1 MSEAKAAVATVQSR
15 DYADYEDVSSEYSTG
30 ADSPRQALN
39 GFGSPGTPIGGRASP
54 KSRSAMKNF
63 WRKSIGKS
71 IGKSIAVRARRKL
84 SMGDVEEEVTQGL
97 LGDSTP
103 RRRKASKTRPWYI
116 YYVFGGLGCLS
127 FACVSQIWCCDIL
140 TNFCASSMLLAL
152 NLALGIA
159 NMLWPSDIDKTLQN
173 WGKPGTG
180 TEGLDWYP
188 SDFLRDVIPI
198 PCHSHNDYWRH
209 VPLFSALRAGCTGV
223 EADVWLFDDDLYV
236 GHNTASLTRNRTFTS
251 LYVNPLVKILEHQ
264 NPTTEFYNG
273 TRHGVFDTDSG
284 KSLTLLVDV
293 KTGGTDTWQKVLEQ
307 LQPLRERGW
316 LSYVQDGVVHEGPI
330 TVVGT
335 GNTRFDLLTKNQTY
349 RDAFFD
355 APLDTMWEAPVESP
369 ELPTASD
376 IDDPTDDPVE
386 EEEDSVKEKLPAPSS
401 GANANV
407 GQGLSGVIST
417 DEFNEQNSYYA
428 SVAFSSAVGRM
439 WRGRLSPRQMRIIRG
454 QIRGAHRRGLKV
466 RYWDMPSWPLGLR
479 NHVWDVLVKEGVDM
493 LNVDDLRGVSKQV
506 W

>member
-1 MSEAKAAVATVQSR
+1 VTIANR
-15 DYADYEDVSSEYSTG
+15 YLFST
-30 ADSPRQALN
+30 L
-39 GFGSPGTPIGGRASP
+39 
-54 KSRSAMKNF
+54 
-63 WRKSIGKS
+63 
-71 IGKSIAVRARRKL
+71 
-84 SMGDVEEEVTQGL
+84 
-97 LGDSTP
+97 
-103 RRRKASKTRPWYI
+103 
-116 YYVFGGLGCLS
+116 
-127 FACVSQIWCCDIL
+127 
-140 TNFCASSMLLAL
+140 LLAI

-159 NMLWPSDIDKTLQN
+159 NMLWPSDVDKALQN
-173 WGKPGTG
+173 WGKHGTG

-188 SDFLRDVIPI
+188 SDFLRDVTPI

-236 GHNTASLTRNRTFTS
+236 GHNTASLTRNRTFTA

-273 TRHGVFDTDSG
+273 TTHGVFDTDTE
-284 KSLTLLVDV
+284 KSLTLLVDI
-293 KTGGTDTWQKVLEQ
+293 KTGGTDTWLKVLEQ

-316 LSYVQDGVVHEGPI
+316 LSYVEDGIVYPGPV

-335 GNTRFDLLTKNQTY
+335 GNTRFDLLTKNKKY

-355 APLDTMWEAPVESP
+355 APLETMWEAPLERP
-369 ELPTASD
+369 TLPTSPPV
-376 IDDPTDDPVE
+376 DDMLDDE
-386 EEEDSVKEKLPAPSS
+386 EYDEDDYEADDKKEKLPSPTS
-401 GANANV
+401 GVQANA
-407 GQGLSGVIST
+407 GQGLSGVLST

-428 SVAFSSAVGRM
+428 SVSFGRAVGRM

-466 RYWDMPSWPLGLR
+466 RYWDTPSWPLGLR
-479 NHVWDVLVKEGVDM
+479 NHVWDVLVKEGADII
-493 LNVDDLRGVSKQV
+493 NADDLRAISKQV

>member
-1 MSEAKAAVATVQSR
+1 
-15 DYADYEDVSSEYSTG
+15 
-30 ADSPRQALN
+30 
-39 GFGSPGTPIGGRASP
+39 
-54 KSRSAMKNF
+54 
-63 WRKSIGKS
+63 
-71 IGKSIAVRARRKL
+71 
-84 SMGDVEEEVTQGL
+84 
-97 LGDSTP
+97 
-103 RRRKASKTRPWYI
+103 
-116 YYVFGGLGCLS
+116 
-127 FACVSQIWCCDIL
+127 
-140 TNFCASSMLLAL
+140 MLLTL

-159 NMLWPSDIDKTLQN
+159 NIIWPSDIDKTLQN
-173 WGKPGTG
+173 WGKLGTG

-236 GHNTASLTRNRTFTS
+236 GHNTASLTRNRTFTA

-273 TRHGVFDTDSG
+273 TTHGVFDTDSERTL
-284 KSLTLLVDV
+284 SLLIDI
-293 KTGGTDTWQKVLEQ
+293 KTSGTDTWQKVMEQ

-316 LSYVQDGVVHEGPI
+316 LSYVENGIVHSGPV

-355 APLDTMWEAPVESP
+355 APLDTMWEAPLTRP
-369 ELPTASD
+369 TLPTYAQ
-376 IDDPTDDPVE
+376 TDDDMLD
-386 EEEDSVKEKLPAPSS
+386 EDVKNDEDAVREKLPTPSS
-401 GANANV
+401 GTMTNV
-407 GQGLSGVIST
+407 GQGLSGVLST

-428 SVAFSSAVGRM
+428 SVAFSRAVGHM

-466 RYWDMPSWPLGLR
+466 RYWDLPSWPLGLR